1 MSILRIFF
9 IILSAF
15 AIGFLTYSYTH
26 NFNNGILGGLLGS
39 AIACIAFLLELL
51 FKQISI
57 KALAIGVLGLVF
69 GLVCAYL
76 INYSLIF
83 FGFQPF
89 IQSLLSVSVT
99 LILGYLGFIVGV
111 KKSAQLSWESTGLTL
126 SRSSSDKDKYILDTS
141 VIIDGRIADIYD
153 TGFLTGRLLIPRFVL
168 KELQY
173 IADSPDP
180 IKRKR
185 GRRGLDILNRLQSIN
200 APVEIVETDFPN
212 IPEVDA
218 KLVELAKSIKAKII
232 TNDFNLNKIAN
243 LEGIDVLNINQLAN
257 ALKPVLLPGETF
269 KIFIVKEGKEYN
281 QGVGYL
287 DDGTMVVVEGGK
299 DYINQWLEVTVTSI
313 LQTSAGR
320 MIFAEIVA
328 PA

>member
-26 NFNNGILGGLLGS
+26 NFNNAILGGLLGS